1 MTYYRVDPAGCA
13 RTFSEVERHLS
24 AARKKHESVS
34 QDVDEAREL
43 CAKGEAAQVA
53 SALSRVYNDALTTN
67 MRQATTTASQAVSG
81 ARRAVAAIQAGDH
94 DMVEE
99 FERAAGTVDEIKV
112 TDRKPS

>member
-13 RTFSEVERHLS
+13 RTFSRVEEHIS
-24 AARKKHESVS
+24 TARGKHKSVS
-34 QDVDEAREL
+34 EDIDEARGL
-43 CAKGEAAQVA
+43 CAKGEAAKVA

-67 MRQATTTASQAVSG
+67 MTQSEAVAKQAVTG

-94 DMVEE
+94 EMVEE
-99 FERAAGTVDEIKV
+99 FERGARAVDKIEV